1 MKKDLAIIDWK
12 KRMIS
17 DSGTDWRLIRD
28 LGEGVEFR
36 YVIESSTK
44 KPQNR
49 TVDLCGRD
57 PTGKRFVKNIIE
69 APAVETPT
77 DGNLRLR
84 LFSMIEE
91 QGGLVKH
98 IDKVVSRQGRTRR
111 DNHAQVLSMVVEL
124 REYVENRFIDVAKT
138 QEKITQTLI
147 EALERLQQYE
157 NEEFDLIDVGG
168 GGITYTRRPVHTVTA
183 DYMRQAVEHRN
194 KSVNEIGREVSDER
208 LI

>member
-147 EALERLQQYE
+147 EVLGKLQQYE
-157 NEEFDLIDVGG
+157 NEEFDLINVGG
-168 GGITYTRRPVHTVTA
+168 GGITVTA
-183 DYMRQAVEHRN
+183 DYVRQAVEHRN